1 MSLNPLRIDS
11 YDYILPKELIASTPA
26 EPKDSCKLLVYDRKK
41 DTIIHETF
49 YNILKYI
56 PKDTVIFLNN
66 TKVIKARIFGKKE
79 SGGKIELL
87 LNSPMQNNTFLV
99 YIKGKVSLNTTLF
112 FDDRLSAKVM
122 KLNDDGTRTVKF
134 VKDGKVLDFISL
146 NNILNDIGHVP
157 LPPYI
162 KRNDTKEDEKNYQS
176 LFAKNMGAVAAPTAS
191 LHFTEN
197 LFNKL
202 KSDYDTKYLTLH
214 VGAGTFKPVNV
225 SNILEHKMHS
235 ELYEIPNDTLCV
247 IDSDK
252 KILSIGTTVTRTI
265 EYYMK
270 KRKSIGAADI
280 FIHPLSPPTRVNY
293 LLTNF
298 HLPKSTLLML
308 VSSFIGIEKTME
320 IYDIAIKSRYRF
332 FSYGDAMLIV

>member
-1 MSLNPLRIDS
+1 MSLDPLKIDS
-11 YDYILPKELIASTPA
+11 YDYTLPKELIASTPV
-26 EPKDSCKLLVYDRKK
+26 EPKDSCKLLIYDRKK
-41 DTIIHETF
+41 DVIIHETF

-56 PKDTVIFLNN
+56 PKDTVILLNN
-66 TKVIKARIFGKKE
+66 TKVRMVKFIRD
-79 SGGKIELL
+79 GKI
-87 LNSPMQNNTFLV
+87 
-99 YIKGKVSLNTTLF
+99 
-112 FDDRLSAKVM
+112 
-122 KLNDDGTRTVKF
+122 
-134 VKDGKVLDFISL
+134 LDFVLL

-202 KSDYDTKYLTLH
+202 ESDYDTKYLTLH

-235 ELYEIPNDTLCV
+235 ELYEIPGE
-247 IDSDK
+247 K
-252 KILSIGTTVTRTI
+252 KILSIGTTVARTI
-265 EYYMK
+265 EYYIK

-280 FIHPLSPPTRVNY
+280 FIHPLSPPTRVDY

-320 IYDIAIKSRYRF
+320 IYNIAIKNKYRF
-332 FSYGDAMLIV
+332 FSYGDAMLII